1 MAQIISFANYVAAN
15 TNNNIVIP
23 NITAQ
28 AEVLDPTPK
37 AHINPFENRRVP
49 WNGIGNDIRSASC
62 VEEAI
67 AMSGLNWELGL
78 GKVYDE
84 AGHVIPHFNAIT
96 RADTGKVFGI
106 TRDKYKPVQ
115 NADAFG
121 FADILLTQGATFE
134 KGGCYKGGEKI
145 WFLMKLPSRSYG
157 GDQHDLYM
165 FLMNGNNGKQSLFA
179 AFTTIRAMCCN
190 MAHLVSKN
198 ATYKV
203 SIQHRGNIEGKML
216 EAQEVMAGATAYF
229 DGLAHTMEELRNI
242 NLTRAEMGKIIEGLF
257 PYKEDATEREKRTQT
272 EKRNQLINILYN
284 APDLQNENMNG
295 LRLVHALTDYES
307 HAEPARHPE
316 GFEENRLIK
325 LVEKPMLSDKVVEML
340 TA

>member
-1 MAQIISFANYVAAN
+1 MSQIINFSSFI
-15 TNNNIVIP
+15 TP
-23 NITAQ
+23 NVTAQ
-28 AEVLDPTPK
+28 SEIITSIPK
-37 AHINPFENRRVP
+37 QHINPFENRKVP

-62 VEEAI
+62 VDEAI
-67 AMSGLNWELGL
+67 AMAGLNWELGL

-84 AGHVIPHFNAIT
+84 AGKVIPHFNAIT

-106 TRDKYKPVQ
+106 TKDKYKPVQ
-115 NADAFG
+115 NADAFS

-145 WFLMKLPSRSYG
+145 WFLMKLPSRTYA
-157 GDQHDLYM
+157 GDEHHLYM

-190 MAHLVSKN
+190 MAHLVSKH

-203 SIQHRGNIEGKML
+203 SIQHRGNLEGKML
-216 EAQEVMAGATAYF
+216 EAQEVMAGATQYF
-229 DGLAHTMEELRNI
+229 DGLAHTMEELRNV

-257 PYKEDATEREKRTQT
+257 PYKENATEREKRTQT
-272 EKRNQLINILYN
+272 EKRNQLINILNN
-284 APDLQNENMNG
+284 APDLQNEGWNG
-295 LRLVHALTDYES
+295 LRLVNAITDFES
-307 HAEPARHPE
+307 HAEPARRPD
-316 GFEENRLIK
+316 GFEENRLMK
-325 LVEKPMLSDKVVEML
+325 LASGTMLADRVVDMIL

>member
-1 MAQIISFANYVAAN
+1 MNN
-15 TNNNIVIP
+15 TTNLILFPTQFQNV
-23 NITAQ
+23 TAQ
-28 AEVLDPTPK
+28 AEVLTPEPK
-37 AHINPFENRRVP
+37 KHINPFENRQVP
-49 WNGIGNDIRSASC
+49 WSGIGNDISKASC
-62 VEEAI
+62 VDEAI
-67 AMSGLNWELGL
+67 AMAGLNWELGMEDIYNSK
-78 GKVYDE
+78 GD
-84 AGHVIPHFNAIT
+84 VIPHYKSIV
-96 RADTGKVFGI
+96 RVDTGRTFGV
-106 TRDKYKPVQ
+106 TKDKYKPVQ
-115 NADAFG
+115 NADAFS

-145 WFLMKLPSRSYG
+145 WFLMKLPSRSYA

-198 ATYKV
+198 ASYKV
-203 SIQHRGNIEGKML
+203 SLTHRGNIEGKML
-216 EAQEVMAGATAYF
+216 EAQEVMAGATQYF

-257 PYKEDATEREKRTQT
+257 PYAEDATERVKRTAT
-272 EKRNQLINILYN
+272 EKRNQLTDILLN
-284 APDLQNENMNG
+284 APDLQNESWNG
-295 LRLVHALTDYES
+295 LRLVHALTDWES

-316 GFEENRLIK
+316 GFAENRLMN
-325 LVEKPMLSDKVVEML
+325 LAEKPMLADKVVQML

>member
-1 MAQIISFANYVAAN
+1 MNN
-15 TNNNIVIP
+15 TTNLILFPTQFQNV
-23 NITAQ
+23 TAQ
-28 AEVLDPTPK
+28 SEVLPAEPK
-37 AHINPFENRRVP
+37 KHINPFENRRVP
-49 WNGIGNDIRSASC
+49 WSGIGNDISKASC
-62 VEEAI
+62 VDEAI
-67 AMSGLNWELGL
+67 AMAGLNWELGMEDIFNSK
-78 GKVYDE
+78 GE
-84 AGHVIPHFNAIT
+84 VIPHHKSIV
-96 RADTGKVFGI
+96 RVDTGKVFGI
-106 TRDKYKPVQ
+106 TKDKYKPVQ
-115 NADAFG
+115 NADAFS

-145 WFLMKLPSRSYG
+145 WFLMKLPSRSYA

-203 SIQHRGNIEGKML
+203 SLTHRGNIEGKML
-216 EAQEVMAGATAYF
+216 EAQEVMAGATEYF

-257 PYKEDATEREKRTQT
+257 PYAENATEREKRTKV
-272 EKRNQLINILYN
+272 EKRNQLTNILLN
-284 APDLQNENMNG
+284 APDLQNEGWNG
-295 LRLVHALTDYES
+295 LRLINAITDFES

-316 GFEENRLIK
+316 GFAENRLMN
-325 LVEKPMLSDKVVEML
+325 LAEKPMLADKVVQML

>member
-1 MAQIISFANYVAAN
+1 ME
-15 TNNNIVIP
+15 NNNIILFP
-23 NITAQ
+23 NTIANVTAQ
-28 AEVLDPTPK
+28 AEVLPAEPK
-37 AHINPFENRRVP
+37 KHVNPFENRRVP
-49 WNGIGNDIRSASC
+49 WNGIGADIRSASC
-62 VEEAI
+62 VDEAI

-78 GKVYDE
+78 SEVSVGGQVVPSYK
-84 AGHVIPHFNAIT
+84 AIV
-96 RADTGKVFGI
+96 RSDTGKVFGI
-106 TRDKYKPVQ
+106 TKDRYKPVQ

-145 WFLMKLPSRSYG
+145 WFLMKLPSKFYA

-190 MAHLVSKN
+190 MAHLVNKH

-203 SIQHRGNIEGKML
+203 SISHRGDLEGKML
-216 EAQEVMAGATAYF
+216 EAQEVMAGATQYF
-229 DGLAHTMEELRNI
+229 DGLQHTMEELKKV
-242 NLTRAEMGKIIEGLF
+242 NLTRAEMTQIINGLF
-257 PYKEDATEREKRTQT
+257 PYADDATERVKRTAT
-272 EKRNQLINILYN
+272 EKRNQLTDILLN
-284 APDLQNENMNG
+284 APDLQNEGWNG
-295 LRLVHALTDYES
+295 LRLVHALTDWES

-316 GFEENRLIK
+316 GFKENRLMN
-325 LVEKPMLSDKVVEML
+325 LVEKPMLADKVVDMIL